1 MEKPTNEQIKSQIEQ
16 YYKEHLSSGL
26 KCEVKSVSMTE
37 VEETDGSNVTATINF
52 IQNATGVAE
61 PNKVLIP
68 CDENGN
74 LDWTNTKFLDEDSP
88 QAPTSR
94 SRIRSGRRVARR

>member
-74 LDWTNTKFLDEDSP
+74 LD
-88 QAPTSR
+88 
-94 SRIRSGRRVARR
+94 